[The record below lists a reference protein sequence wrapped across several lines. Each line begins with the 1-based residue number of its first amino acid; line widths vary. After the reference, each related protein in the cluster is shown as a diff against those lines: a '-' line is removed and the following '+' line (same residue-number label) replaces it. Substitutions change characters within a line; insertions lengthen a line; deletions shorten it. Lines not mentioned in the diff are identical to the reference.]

1 MRVCIIAQQS
11 ISMVAGGP
19 RIQALQTA
27 RYLPEYG
34 VEVEFFN
41 PWQEYD
47 WSRSIRAVLIG
58 QSKLVG

>member
-19 RIQALQTA
+19 RVQALQTA
-27 RYLPEYG
+27 RYLPEHG

-41 PWQEYD
+41 PWTDYD
-47 WSRSIRAVLIG
+47 WSRFG
-58 QSKLVG
+58 